1 MEIDAETIRPGVV
14 GMLRANLGVQAGES
28 VLVVTDVPTPEQW
41 EEWPV
46 SQLEEAFRRA
56 ALARRV
62 AEIAAEE
69 LPACAVGFLAYPATG
84 RSGSEPGR
92 EVAARLRE
100 ANVVVAITSF
110 SLSHTHAR
118 EGACRA
124 GARVASMPR
133 FVPEMFYPDGPLAVD
148 YRRIAQETARIAAC
162 LTAARVATVR
172 SPAGTDLEF
181 SLEGREGRVDDGLY
195 LRPGMWGNLPGGEAY
210 IAPVEGTAEGVLAV
224 EPGWHHR
231 LVEPMRLVFS
241 GGAVVAVD
249 GGGEVGE
256 HLRGLL
262 GLEGRQPTA
271 EERARRH
278 LAELGVGTN
287 PNARR
292 TDITLEAE
300 KIKGTVHVAIGD
312 NSHMGGANV
321 ADYHADFVVP
331 RATLLLDGQVVMDEG
346 RWTFGW

>member
-1 MEIDAETIRPGVV
+1 MGIEVETIRPGVV
-14 GMLRANLGVQAGES
+14 GMLRVNLGIQAGES

-41 EEWPV
+41 GEWAV
-46 SQLEEAFRRA
+46 SQLEEVSQRA
-56 ALARRV
+56 ALARQV

-69 LPACAVGFLAYPATG
+69 LPACVVGFLAYPATG
-84 RSGSEPGR
+84 RSGSEPGD

-100 ANVVVAITSF
+100 VNVVVAITSF
-110 SLSHTHAR
+110 SLSHTRAR
-118 EGACRA
+118 EDACRA

-133 FVPEMFYPDGPLAVD
+133 FLPEMFYRDGPLAVD

-162 LTAARVATVR
+162 LTGARVATVR

-181 SLEGREGRVDDGLY
+181 GLEGREGRVDDGLY
-195 LRPGMWGNLPGGEAY
+195 LRPGTWGNLPGGEAY
-210 IAPVEGTAEGVLAV
+210 IAPVEGTAEGVLVV
-224 EPGWHHR
+224 EPEWHHR

-241 GGAVVAVD
+241 CGAVVAVD

-256 HLRGLL
+256 RLRDLL
-262 GLEGRQPTA
+262 GLGGRQPTA

-331 RATLLLDGQVVMDEG
+331 RATLLLDGQTVMDEG
-346 RWTFGW
+346 RWTFG